1 VVFAADKI
9 TFFQLMEAPERW
21 ALFDHLPGAS
31 TYAKNNFCLLG
42 DAAHATTPHCG
53 AGAGFAI
60 EDAHLLSGLLTP
72 DLIQS
77 VDDVQHAFRAYD
89 EMRRPRCEELVKKSR
104 ANGMLFDLQD
114 GGDVTEDELW
124 GDLEKKMQ
132 WVWNVDLVGML
143 ENGRALLRKY
153 KNAG

>member
-1 VVFAADKI
+1 
-9 TFFQLMEAPERW
+9 MEAPEKW

-60 EDAHLLSGLLTP
+60 EDAHLLSGLLTS

-77 VDDVQHAFRAYD
+77 VNDIQHAFRVYD
-89 EMRRPRCEELVKKSR
+89 EIRRPRCEELVKKSR
-104 ANGMLFDLQD
+104 TNGLLLDLQKEG
-114 GGDVTEDELW
+114 GGDVTETELLR
-124 GDLEKKMQ
+124 DLEEKMQ
-132 WVWNVDLVGML
+132 WIWGADLVGML